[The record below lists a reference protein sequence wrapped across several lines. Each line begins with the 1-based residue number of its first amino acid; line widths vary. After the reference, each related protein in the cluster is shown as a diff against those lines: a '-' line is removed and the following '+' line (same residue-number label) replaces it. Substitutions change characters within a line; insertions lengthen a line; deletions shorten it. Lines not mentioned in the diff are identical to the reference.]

1 MTEIDRTEIDRI
13 VEFDHLGEHRKITI
27 YKHKR
32 NSVKR
37 SDEEIIAIEK
47 GFMDR
52 NIGVDDFEEVEDNDE
67 EQSW

>member
-1 MTEIDRTEIDRI
+1 MTEIDRTEVDRI
-13 VEFDHLGEHRKITI
+13 VEFDYLGEHHKITI

-47 GFMDR
+47 DFIDR
-52 NIGVDDFEEVEDNDE
+52 NIDVDDFEEVEDNDE
-67 EQSW
+67 EESW

>member
-1 MTEIDRTEIDRI
+1 MTEIDRTEVDRI
-13 VEFDHLGEHRKITI
+13 VEFDYLGEHHKITI

-47 GFMDR
+47 DFIDR
-52 NIGVDDFEEVEDNDE
+52 NIGYEDDAEIDEDDDDN
-67 EQSW
+67 W